1 VTALGWTTV
10 ALGVVAVVCGLLVF
24 RLDSMARVTFLLLAS
39 FVAVAADVAA
49 LGLCYLGVVIIL
61 MMTVEMVIMVVF
73 MVMLMMNP
81 AGLMPMTMVHN
92 PWGARAVALVVFGV
106 LTAGALLVPW
116 PIAAPPALPAPDPT
130 AALGEALMGP
140 QMLVMMTLGL
150 ALLATIVG
158 TVALSVP
165 RGRYAEADETDDGSR
180 TASRTDEGAEAAR

>member
-49 LGLCYLGVVIIL
+49 LGLGYLGVVIIL

-92 PWGARAVALVVFGV
+92 AWGARAVALVVFGV
-106 LTAGALLVPW
+106 LAAGALLVPW
-116 PIAAPPALPAPDPT
+116 PVAAPPAGPPPDPT

-150 ALLATIVG
+150 ALLGTIVG

-165 RGRYAEADETDDGSR
+165 RGRYAEADEAGPVASDDPAG
-180 TASRTDEGAEAAR
+180 AAR